1 MSLTSSDST
10 RVYPHT
16 GRCRFLNQETE
27 PLTMNL
33 QHHFLIAMPAL
44 QDPIFRRS
52 VVYICEYN
60 EDGAMGIII
69 NKPLENLQVEGI
81 LDKLK
86 ITAEERLPEIRLDK
100 PVMLGG
106 PLAEDRGFILHTPP
120 AFSSSIRISDNTVI
134 TTSRDVLETLGT
146 ANQPSEVLVALGYS
160 SWEKGQL
167 EQEILD
173 NAWLTA
179 PADMNILFKTPI
191 ADRWREAAKLI
202 GIDILTMPGVAG
214 HA

>member
-1 MSLTSSDST
+1 
-10 RVYPHT
+10 
-16 GRCRFLNQETE
+16 
-27 PLTMNL
+27 MNL

-44 QDPIFRRS
+44 QDPLFKRA

-60 EDGAMGIII
+60 EEGAMGIII
-69 NKPLENLQVEGI
+69 NKPLENLKVEGV
-81 LDKLK
+81 LQKLK
-86 ITAEERLPEIRLDK
+86 IDPDPRDPAIRLDK
-100 PVMLGG
+100 PVFIGG

-120 AFSSSIRISDNTVI
+120 DAFASSIRISDDTVI
-134 TTSRDVLETLGT
+134 TTSRDVLETIGT
-146 ANQPSEVLVALGYS
+146 PNQPQDVIVALGYS

-179 PADMNILFKTPI
+179 PADAAILFHTPI

-202 GIDILTMPGVAG
+202 GVDILTMPGDAG

>member
-1 MSLTSSDST
+1 MTAPFFPRILGA
-10 RVYPHT
+10 VA
-16 GRCRFLNQETE
+16 FLNQETE

-52 VVYICEYN
+52 VVYICEHN
-60 EDGAMGIII
+60 TNGAMGIIV
-69 NKPLENLQVEGI
+69 NKPLENLKIEGI
-81 LDKLK
+81 LEKLK
-86 ITAEERLPEIRLDK
+86 ITPEPRDESIRLDK

-120 AFSSSIRISDNTVI
+120 SNFASSIRISDNTVM

-146 ANQPSEVLVALGYS
+146 DKQPSDVLVALGYA

-179 PADMNILFKTPI
+179 PADLNILFKTPI

-202 GIDILTMPGVAG
+202 GVDILTMTGVAG

>member
-1 MSLTSSDST
+1 MTAPFFPRILGA
-10 RVYPHT
+10 VA
-16 GRCRFLNQETE
+16 FLNQETE

-52 VVYICEYN
+52 VVYICEHN
-60 EDGAMGIII
+60 TNGAMG
-69 NKPLENLQVEGI
+69 
-81 LDKLK
+81 
-86 ITAEERLPEIRLDK
+86 
-100 PVMLGG
+100 
-106 PLAEDRGFILHTPP
+106 
-120 AFSSSIRISDNTVI
+120 SIRISDNTVM

-146 ANQPSEVLVALGYS
+146 DKQPSDVLVALGYA

-179 PADMNILFKTPI
+179 PADLNILFKTPI

-202 GIDILTMPGVAG
+202 GVDILTMPGVAG

>member
-1 MSLTSSDST
+1 
-10 RVYPHT
+10 
-16 GRCRFLNQETE
+16 
-27 PLTMNL
+27 MNL

-44 QDPIFRRS
+44 QDPLFKRA

-69 NKPLENLQVEGI
+69 NKPLENLQVDGVLE
-81 LDKLK
+81 KLK
-86 ITAEERLPEIRLDK
+86 IAPEPRDPAIRLDK
-100 PVMLGG
+100 PVFIGG
-106 PLAEDRGFILHTPP
+106 PLAEDRGFILQTPP
-120 AFSSSIRISDNTVI
+120 DCFASSIRISDDTVI
-134 TTSRDVLETLGT
+134 TTSRDVLETIGT
-146 ANQPSEVLVALGYS
+146 AKQPTDVIVALGYS

-179 PADMNILFKTPI
+179 PADASILFHTPI
-191 ADRWREAAKLI
+191 SERWREAAKLI
-202 GIDILTMPGVAG
+202 GIDIHNMPSEAG